1 MKVNQVERE
10 MQSMKQVGTD
20 PPEARVFRSSAIS
33 ESVGAFLAMLVF
45 RHKTKHAKFT
55 VGVPLILVA
64 QILAVIAF
72 YKYLS

>member
-33 ESVGAFLAMLVF
+33 ESVCAFLA
-45 RHKTKHAKFT
+45 A
-55 VGVPLILVA
+55 GVHVA
-64 QILAVIAF
+64 SLMAMAIMVWE
-72 YKYLS
+72 S